1 MTRRKKSQTFR
12 VGLRGQLFI
21 LILVAGALC
30 LGLFRFLWL
39 NKWDM
44 WEFWTT
50 QIPARFQPFPLP
62 DDDLWLKLGD
72 AARQCD
78 IPDSEDDLEAVDA
91 LEPFFDVVDDYT
103 SIYIYGIEDGL
114 YRAGAYANRMDDT
127 GFASFFH
134 TAYEWTDGTPEQ
146 RFDVSMAFRN
156 GWATVMV
163 SFYHSAGFMLPYLIF
178 CILIS
183 VLCFVL
189 TILIFMGRKMKTVK
203 NLERDI
209 LRMASGDLASPVSGG
224 GRDEL
229 GVLSQELDQLRTA
242 LHDNLTREQ
251 EMHRSNRELIAAL
264 SHDLRTPL
272 TILNG
277 YLEIIQQNRNP
288 ELQTDYLSRCQ
299 QKVDD
304 IQEMTDRMFE
314 YALVYDETEPVTL
327 TSIPL
332 PRLLDELREHA
343 DFLRLSGFQTV
354 QYPSEDE
361 TASTV
366 ALMGDTTLFKRICS
380 NLFSNILKYGNK
392 QEPVTLTVSVDQ
404 DILITLQN
412 TVQPLHHSVESNQI
426 GLKSVR
432 KMLELMGGT
441 LAVCAEGHTFT
452 AKLRIPISSRT

>member
-1 MTRRKKSQTFR
+1 MTERKKARTFR
-12 VGLRGQLFI
+12 VGLRGQLFL

-50 QIPARFQPFPLP
+50 QIPSQLQPFPLP
-62 DDDLWLKLGD
+62 DDDLWIKLGD

-91 LEPFFDVVDDYT
+91 LEPFFNVVDDYT
-103 SIYIYGIEDGL
+103 SIYIYGQDGL
-114 YRAGAYANRMDDT
+114 FRAGAYANRMNDT
-127 GFASFFH
+127 GFAGFFH

-146 RFDVSMAFRN
+146 RFDVSMEFRN
-156 GWATVMV
+156 GWAQVLV

-209 LRMASGDLASPVSGG
+209 LRMAAGDLETPVSGG

-229 GVLSQELDQLRTA
+229 GVLSQELDQLRTV
-242 LHDNLTREQ
+242 LHDNFVREQ

-277 YLEIIQQNRNP
+277 YLEIVQQNRNP
-288 ELQTDYLSRCQ
+288 ELQSEYLARCR
-299 QKVDD
+299 QKAAD
-304 IQEMTDRMFE
+304 IREMTDRMFE
-314 YALVYDETEPVTL
+314 YALVYDESEPVTL
-327 TSIPL
+327 TDIPL
-332 PRLLDELREHA
+332 GELLAVLREHT
-343 DFLRLSGFQTV
+343 DFLRLSGFETV
-354 QYPSEDE
+354 QDLPGEDGSPSG
-361 TASTV
+361 S
-366 ALMGDTTLFKRICS
+366 LPGDRTLLGRICS
-380 NLFSNILKYGNK
+380 NLFSNVLKYGDK
-392 QEPVTLTVSVDQ
+392 QKPVTLTVTAED
-404 DILITLQN
+404 DIQITLQN
-412 TVQPLHHSVESNQI
+412 AVRPVSDGVESNKI
-426 GLKSVR
+426 GLKSVK
-432 KMLELMGGT
+432 KMLALMGGT
-441 LAVCAEGHTFT
+441 LTADTEDEVFT
-452 AKLRIPISSRT
+452 VRLRIPVGGKH